1 VLISTTAVLSSVVT
15 LPMVYSYIQAMQTHM
30 SGELDHCRAKTRD
43 LWVEVFAAQDSLN
56 VRRTQGKSEAREAR
70 VRREWSFGRWID
82 KRLNGCTC
90 QQGPPGPPGPPGE
103 DASDGMDGPP
113 GRNGAPGRNG
123 I

>member
-15 LPMVYSYIQAMQTHM
+15 LPLVYNYIQAMQTHM

-56 VRRTQGKSEAREAR
+56 IRRKHGEPKESDAR

-82 KRLNGCTC
+82 KRMSDSPDGADSAAKMADY
-90 QQGPPGPPGPPGE
+90 GE
-103 DASDGMDGPP
+103 AESQ
-113 GRNGAPGRNG
+113 RIETRST
-123 I
+123 